1 MNISS
6 IRPGLEHFCE
16 SWNSLITMLKT
27 NYLVEPLLNRKIN
40 CKTTEGEMFILT
52 LTDAAASLKE
62 GEDAWAHAT
71 FRTDAAGWQELLNGK
86 LNFLTLAM
94 QGRMR
99 TTLDETLIHLR
110 LGIIIQLLALMRP
123 MPQQ

>member
-1 MNISS
+1 MTASS

-16 SWNSLITMLKT
+16 SWNSLIEMLKT
-27 NYLVEPLLNRKIN
+27 NYLIEPLLNRKIN
-40 CKTTEGEMFILT
+40 CETSDGEKYLLT
-52 LTDAAASLKE
+52 LTERNATLSE
-62 GEDAWAHAT
+62 GEDNWAHAT
-71 FRTDAAGWQELLNGK
+71 FKTDTEGWLDLLHGK

-99 TTLDETLIHLR
+99 TTLDQTLIHLR

-123 MPQQ
+123 MQ

>member
-1 MNISS
+1 MST

-16 SWNSLITMLKT
+16 SWKSLIEMLKT

-40 CKTTEGEMFILT
+40 CITNEGESFVLT
-52 LTDAAASLKE
+52 LTDVDATLSE
-62 GEDAWAHAT
+62 GEDKWAHAT
-71 FRTDAAGWQELLNGK
+71 FKTDEVGWLELLEGK

-110 LGIIIQLLALMRP
+110 LSIIIQLLALMRP
-123 MPQQ
+123 MTQ

>member
-1 MNISS
+1 MSVSS

-16 SWNSLITMLKT
+16 SWNSMIEMLKT

-40 CKTTEGEMFILT
+40 CETNEGEQYLLT
-52 LTDAAASLKE
+52 LTDSSAVLANGADE
-62 GEDAWAHAT
+62 WAHAT
-71 FRTDAAGWQELLNGK
+71 FKTDQNGWLDMLHGK

-99 TTLDETLIHLR
+99 TSIDETLVQIR
-110 LGIIIQLLALMRP
+110 LGIIVQLLALMRP
-123 MPQQ
+123 MEQ